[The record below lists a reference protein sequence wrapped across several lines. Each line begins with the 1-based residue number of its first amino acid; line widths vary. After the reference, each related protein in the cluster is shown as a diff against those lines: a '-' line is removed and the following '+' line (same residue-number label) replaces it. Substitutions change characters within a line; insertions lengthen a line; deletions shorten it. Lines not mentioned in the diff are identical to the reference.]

1 MPIQVFVSVLSGCG
15 SDSDLCSGEFKMGGV
30 RGTHVLFVMA
40 RSNYGKSWNSCAL
53 CSRLYKVFGAP
64 KRFIS
69 RISYSHGGVELVLF
83 SNSCCSSVLELVLF
97 KNHRIL

>member
-1 MPIQVFVSVLSGCG
+1 MV

-53 CSRLYKVFGAP
+53 CIRPCKVLGAP

-69 RISYSHGGVELVLF
+69 RISYSHSRCWNWCCLATLVVRL
-83 SNSCCSSVLELVLF
+83 C
-97 KNHRIL
+97 

>member
-1 MPIQVFVSVLSGCG
+1 MV

-69 RISYSHGGVELVLF
+69 RISYSHGGWNWCCLATLVVRLCWNWF
-83 SNSCCSSVLELVLF
+83 CLKS
-97 KNHRIL
+97 